1 MPDPSPHEQGAIARR
16 AYEIWEA
23 EGRPHGRDREH
34 WETAARELGSPTPMP
49 KDYKDGEG
57 LPGLEA
63 AKKPARARK
72 PKDATAAPPKPRKRT
87 TPSA

>member
-1 MPDPSPHEQGAIARR
+1 
-16 AYEIWEA
+16 
-23 EGRPHGRDREH
+23 
-34 WETAARELGSPTPMP
+34 MP